1 MNASTQVGVDTRF
14 RSALR
19 RMQQAG
25 RIRTFAR
32 EADPEFQIA
41 GMMKKLDGGAALLF
55 PRVKGHGMPVIGN
68 VLCCRENCEAAFGM
82 DYRGIRAS
90 VARAFGNPVAPVR
103 VANAPVHEHV
113 YRRGK
118 DGAFDIGGLLPVLA
132 HSEGDSGRFITAGIV
147 VVQDPETGVY
157 NASYHRLQLIGAQR
171 TAVKLDFGRHLRAA
185 CERAQRMGRPLPIA
199 VCIGTDLAVHYAA
212 ATMGSQMP
220 ESTDELAIAGG
231 MRGEPVPVIKA
242 LTQEMLARSR
252 FALKM
257 PSLPAGRRIRVVD
270 ATDVEEPG
278 ATGTSWRVHYTLQ
291 LPSLSCDFFEVT
303 DAQGGETYKRVP
315 VRRGDIILGDRG
327 YSHREGVAHV
337 LKHHGDVVVR
347 VNSTSFPL
355 LTARGAPLLLLPTL
369 RTLRGHT
376 PKEWPVQFDA
386 AGTRFPAR
394 LCAIRKSRAAAER
407 AKKRALR
414 ESGKKNK
421 QIRPETLEAAEYVF
435 VLATMPAALLTAWQ
449 VLELYRVRWQ
459 VELAFKRMK
468 SLLGVGHVPKYDPH
482 SARAWIQAKLLTV
495 LLIEQLITEARFF
508 SPWGFHVTTAQPVA

>member
-1 MNASTQVGVDTRF
+1 MANSLLDEEWDVIASFLPKGWRELA
-14 RSALR
+14 RSTGALR
-19 RMQQAG
+19 RA
-25 RIRTFAR
+25 
-32 EADPEFQIA
+32 
-41 GMMKKLDGGAALLF
+41 
-55 PRVKGHGMPVIGN
+55 
-68 VLCCRENCEAAFGM
+68 
-82 DYRGIRAS
+82 RGIRDADTLLRLILLHVAS
-90 VARAFGNPVAPVR
+90 GLSLRQAVARASVTGLAAVSDVA
-103 VANAPVHEHV
+103 
-113 YRRGK
+113 
-118 DGAFDIGGLLPVLA
+118 LLKRMRA
-132 HSEGDSGRFITAGIV
+132 SE
-147 VVQDPETGVY
+147 PW
-157 NASYHRLQLIGAQR
+157 LQ
-171 TAVKLDFGRHLRAA
+171 
-185 CERAQRMGRPLPIA
+185 
-199 VCIGTDLAVHYAA
+199 
-212 ATMGSQMP
+212 
-220 ESTDELAIAGG
+220 
-231 MRGEPVPVIKA
+231 A

-257 PSLPAGRRIRVVD
+257 SSLPAGRRIRVVD